1 MTATSGFYHY
11 PAQPPLRR
19 ALSSDMYERKRL
31 IAHYQETFSCRL
43 AVMSDVIFDHSIPL
57 FEDIIYDSQP
67 EDNLHL
73 ILNSS
78 GGDGEIAVRLA
89 RAAQARCSELTIIVP
104 DQAKSAATL
113 MALAADHI
121 LMGPASDLGPID
133 AQFWDGESLVS
144 AKDVIATMD
153 DAEARVLESPE
164 TLPLYASLLSD
175 ISGVMVQ
182 QARSALTR
190 SRDLLREALSS
201 CGTRP
206 DAETKRLTDS
216 LAEILIDRPASHA
229 ALFSADNAADS
240 GLPIQKADIYGEQW
254 KLIWQLWM
262 KYWTLGQSVYESES
276 ASHILEGPELD
287 A

>member
-1 MTATSGFYHY
+1 MTATSGFYQY
-11 PAQPPLRR
+11 PTRPPLRH
-19 ALSSDMYERKRL
+19 ALISDRYERKRL
-31 IAHYQETFSCRL
+31 IAYYQETFSCKL

-57 FEDIIYDSQP
+57 FEDIIYDGQP
-67 EDNLHL
+67 ESNLHL

-89 RAAQARCSELTIIVP
+89 RAAQARCRELTIIVP

-133 AQFWDGESLVS
+133 AQFWDGENLVS
-144 AKDVIATMD
+144 AKDIIATMD
-153 DAEARVLESPE
+153 DTETKVLESPGN
-164 TLPLYASLLSD
+164 LPLYASMLSD

-182 QARSALTR
+182 QARSAMTR
-190 SRDLLREALSS
+190 SRDLLSEALSS
-201 CGTRP
+201 CGSRP

-262 KYWTLGQSVYESES
+262 KYWTLGQSVYESEGV
-276 ASHILEGPELD
+276 SHILEDPEID